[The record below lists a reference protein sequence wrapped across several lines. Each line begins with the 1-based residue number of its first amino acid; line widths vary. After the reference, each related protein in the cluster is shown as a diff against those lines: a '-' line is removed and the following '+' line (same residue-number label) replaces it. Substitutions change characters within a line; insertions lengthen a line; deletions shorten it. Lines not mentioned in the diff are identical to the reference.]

1 MLLENKVTIITGA
14 SSGLGK
20 ATALLFAENGAS
32 VVIADVDIIK
42 AQEVVQEIKD
52 LGGEAMGLLVDVTC
66 KKSVVAMADAVERIY
81 GKIDILVNNAG
92 ITADKKLVRM
102 TEEMFDRVLDVN
114 MKGVFHCT
122 KAVLP
127 YMLEQHNGV
136 IINTSS
142 VVADGNIGQTNYA
155 ATKAAVRTMA
165 RTWALEL
172 AEKGIRVNAVAP
184 GFIATEM
191 TVGKMRP
198 EDLKAVEDK
207 IPMKHMGEPKDIAEA
222 YLFLA
227 SDKAKYITGTTLHVD
242 GGLVI

>member
-1 MLLENKVTIITGA
+1 MLLENKVAIITGA
-14 SSGLGK
+14 GSGLGK
-20 ATALLFAENGAS
+20 AAALLFAENGAS
-32 VVIADVDIIK
+32 VVVADFNNMSAK
-42 AQEVVQEIKD
+42 AVADEIKEH
-52 LGGEAMGLLVDVTC
+52 GGEALPLWVNVADRTSVESMVKHTKNLL
-66 KKSVVAMADAVERIY
+66 

-102 TEEMFDRVLDVN
+102 TEEMFDRVIDVN

-122 KAVLP
+122 QAVLP
-127 YMLEQHNGV
+127 HMIEQQSGV

-142 VVADGNIGQTNYA
+142 VVADGNVGQTNYA

-172 AEKGIRVNAVAP
+172 APKGIRVNAVAP

-198 EDLKAVEDK
+198 EDLKAVESK
-207 IPMKHMGEPKDIAEA
+207 IPIGHLGEPNDIAEA

-227 SDKAKYITGTTLHVD
+227 SDKAKYITGTTLRVD

>member
-1 MLLENKVTIITGA
+1 MLKGKVAVITGA
-14 SSGLGK
+14 GSGLGK
-20 ATALLFAENGAS
+20 AAALLFAENGAK
-32 VVIADVDIIK
+32 VVIADYNIINAK
-42 AQEVVQEIKD
+42 RVADEIKEN
-52 LGGEAMGLLVDVTC
+52 GGEALAIWVNVADRVSVDDMVYHA
-66 KKSVVAMADAVERIY
+66 KRLY
-81 GKIDILVNNAG
+81 GKIDILINNAG

-102 TEEMFDRVLDVN
+102 TEEMFDRVIDVN

-122 KAVLP
+122 QAVLP
-127 YMLEQHNGV
+127 HMIEQGSGV

-207 IPMKHMGEPKDIAEA
+207 IPMKHLGEPQDIAEA

-227 SDKAKYITGTTLHVD
+227 SDKAKYITGTTLHVN
-242 GGLVI
+242 GGLAI

>member
-1 MLLENKVTIITGA
+1 MLVENKVAIITGA
-14 SSGLGK
+14 GSGLGK
-20 ATALLFAENGAS
+20 AAALLFAKEGAK
-32 VVIADVDIIK
+32 VVVADYNVMAAK
-42 AQEVVQEIKD
+42 EVAEEIKE
-52 LGGEAMGLLVDVTC
+52 LGGEALALWVNVAERTSVDDMVYHTKRLL
-66 KKSVVAMADAVERIY
+66 
-81 GKIDILVNNAG
+81 GKIDILINNAG
-92 ITADKKLVRM
+92 VTADKKLVRM
-102 TEEMFDRVLDVN
+102 TEEMFDRVVNVN
-114 MKGVFHCT
+114 MKGVFNCT
-122 KAVLP
+122 QAVLP
-127 YMLEQHNGV
+127 HMLEQKSGV

-207 IPMKHMGEPKDIAEA
+207 IPMKHLGEPQDIAEA

-227 SDKAKYITGTTLHVD
+227 SDKAKYITGTTLHVN
-242 GGLVI
+242 GGLAI

>member
-1 MLLENKVTIITGA
+1 MLLENKVAIITGA
-14 SSGLGK
+14 GSGLGK
-20 ATALLFAENGAS
+20 AAALLFAENGAS
-32 VVIADVDIIK
+32 VVVADFNIMSSK
-42 AQEVVQEIKD
+42 AVVEEIKER
-52 LGGEAMGLLVDVTC
+52 GGEALSLWVNVADRTSVESMVKHTKNLL
-66 KKSVVAMADAVERIY
+66 

-102 TEEMFDRVLDVN
+102 TEEMFDRVIDVN

-122 KAVLP
+122 QAVLP
-127 YMLEQHNGV
+127 HMIEQQSGV

-172 AEKGIRVNAVAP
+172 APKGIRVNAVAP

-198 EDLKAVEDK
+198 EDLKAVESK
-207 IPMKHMGEPKDIAEA
+207 IPMGHLGEPNDIAEA